1 MTSLYIYGSGGHSK
15 VILDILF
22 KQGRTVTALID
33 DNPRQSAI
41 FDIPVLP
48 STILPTLIPETSEW
62 LIGIGNNQIRQKIAQ
77 QLHQLGHRFTTAI
90 HPSAQIG
97 LGVTIAP
104 GTVIMANAVLN
115 SDTQIGHHVI
125 INTGATIDHD
135 CTIGDYTHIS
145 PGTTLCGHVSIG
157 ASCLLSV
164 GTQVAPGL
172 TIADGITCAPGCIIT
187 RSIESAQNLYPAS
200 EN

>member
-33 DNPRQSAI
+33 DNPKQPAI
-41 FDIPVLP
+41 FDVPVLP
-48 STILPTLIPETSEW
+48 STVLPTLLPETSEW
-62 LIGIGNNQIRQKIAQ
+62 LIGIGNNQIRQTIAQ

-97 LGVTIAP
+97 LGVTIDS
-104 GTVIMANAVLN
+104 GTVIMANAVIN
-115 SDTQIGHHVI
+115 SDSQIGQHVI

-135 CTIGDYTHIS
+135 CTIGDYTRIS
-145 PGTTLCGHVSIG
+145 PGTTLCGHVTIG
-157 ASCLLSV
+157 SHCLLAV
-164 GTQVAPGL
+164 GTKAVPCL
-172 TIADGITCAPGCIIT
+172 TIGDRFTCSPGSIIT
-187 RSIESAQNLYPAS
+187 TSIV
-200 EN
+200 

>member
-1 MTSLYIYGSGGHSK
+1 MRSIYIYGSGGHSK
-15 VILDILF
+15 VILDVLL

-33 DNPRQSAI
+33 DNPKQPVI

-48 STILPTLIPETSEW
+48 STILPTLIPEASEW
-62 LIGIGNNQIRQKIAQ
+62 LIGIGNNQIRQTIAQ

-104 GTVIMANAVLN
+104 GTVIMANTVIN
-115 SDTQIGHHVI
+115 PDTHIGHHVI

-145 PGTTLCGHVSIG
+145 PGTTLCGHVIVGSQ
-157 ASCLLSV
+157 CLLSPQSDDR
-164 GTQVAPGL
+164 GSNNFCTGQHH
-172 TIADGITCAPGCIIT
+172 DDITF
-187 RSIESAQNLYPAS
+187 S
-200 EN
+200 